1 MNLTSLNVIL
11 LNCEQEVMAAL
22 HSFNSYHHIWKED
35 REDAMRK
42 YDELNICMLLWLWR
56 AEVFSLLCFYRFIQD
71 SPTLS
76 EFESQIIFY
85 RNLEM
90 QISAEPEYIVVGAL
104 ALFTGN
110 NIHRNASL
118 TS

>member
-1 MNLTSLNVIL
+1 
-11 LNCEQEVMAAL
+11 MAAL
-22 HSFNSYHHIWKED
+22 RSFSSYHHIWKED
-35 REDAMRK
+35 RDDAMRK
-42 YDELNICMLLWLWR
+42 YDKLDIRMLLWLCR
-56 AEVFSLLCFYRFIQD
+56 ADVFFSFLCFSRFIQD

-90 QISAEPEYIVVGAL
+90 QICSEPEYIVVGAL

-110 NIHRNASL
+110 NIYRNASL